1 MALRSATRPVTKIG
15 NNSMRSL
22 TNPWKSYQQVA
33 TQTAP
38 PGQLVL
44 MLYEGAI
51 RFLERALSG
60 FDIED
65 PAERNQ
71 TINNN
76 IIRTQDIVFELNVTL
91 NIEQGGELAMTLRRL
106 YDYMDR
112 RLMESNLKKDVN
124 GVKEVTGRIRV
135 LRDAWA
141 QMLANQGQN
150 LPALAVTDEPKR
162 GVLAAA

>member
-1 MALRSATRPVTKIG
+1 MRPA
-15 NNSMRSL
+15 

-51 RFLERALSG
+51 RFLERALGG
-60 FDIED
+60 FNLED
-65 PAERNQ
+65 PAEFNQ
-71 TINNN
+71 TISNN
-76 IIRTQDIVFELNVTL
+76 ILRAQDIIFELNVTL
-91 NIEQGGELAMTLRRL
+91 NIEEGGELAATLRQL
-106 YDYMDR
+106 YDYMGR
-112 RLMESNLKKDVN
+112 KLMEANLHKDPAPLKDVAQ
-124 GVKEVTGRIRV
+124 RITV

-141 QMLANQGQN
+141 QMLINQGQ
-150 LPALAVTDEPKR
+150 PGMISTSDRR